1 MGLNES
7 IIKLINEPINNLI
20 ATCGH
25 SDCKSKCGNCWEIE
39 IDTTYPISHESH
51 GSIT

>member
-39 IDTTYPISHESH
+39 IDTTHPISHESH